1 VIVGSL
7 GLASNIVGLFLFQG
21 KLLLSTRIFSPHIF
35 FLEHGHSHG
44 HSHKHST
51 PSSSAAS
58 SVVHVPTDGR
68 IVSGS
73 ITPTQKQFIPAS
85 PRSRHSHTE
94 SYSSLY
100 GHPAATRASLVQTA
114 NEMAS
119 AQSPPSRSLSD
130 SASQLPVSESAQPNE
145 VSTEN
150 TPLLRDEEGHNHK
163 HGNQAQGSMNMRA
176 LVLHVIGDAL
186 GNVGVILTGLIIWL
200 STWDYKYYCD
210 PVISLIITV
219 IIFSNSL
226 PLGAVIFLYVYY

>member
-1 VIVGSL
+1 M
-7 GLASNIVGLFLFQG
+7 
-21 KLLLSTRIFSPHIF
+21 
-35 FLEHGHSHG
+35 
-44 HSHKHST
+44 
-51 PSSSAAS
+51 
-58 SVVHVPTDGR
+58 PTDGR
-68 IVSGS
+68 IASGS
-73 ITPTQKQFIPAS
+73 ITPTQKQFIPTS

-119 AQSPPSRSLSD
+119 AQSPPVPPSRVLSD
-130 SASQLPVSESAQPNE
+130 SASQLPVSESPQPNE
-145 VSTEN
+145 ASTEN

-163 HGNQAQGSMNMRA
+163 HGNHAQGSMNMRA

-226 PLGAVIFLYVYY
+226 PLGAVIFFFYFY